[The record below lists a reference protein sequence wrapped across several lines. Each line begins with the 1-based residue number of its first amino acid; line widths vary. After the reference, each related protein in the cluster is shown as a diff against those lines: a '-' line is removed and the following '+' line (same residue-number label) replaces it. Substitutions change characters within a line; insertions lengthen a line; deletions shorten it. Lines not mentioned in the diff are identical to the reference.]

1 LTGLSATKLAG
12 LIRVRGVSPVE
23 VTEAYLRRIERLNPR
38 LNAVVTLAPDVS
50 ERAREAEAAVMRG
63 DALGALHGVPLT
75 VKDTIDV
82 RALGATAGSRVRVGY
97 VPEEDAPAVARLRA
111 AGAIILGKTNCA
123 EFALDYTSEN
133 PVFGR
138 TNNPH
143 DLART
148 PGGSSGGCA
157 AAVGACLAA
166 GSLGSD
172 LAGSIRIPAHFCGVA
187 GLRPTAG
194 RVNGA
199 GQLPPASGL
208 HSLGASLG
216 PLARRV
222 SDLRLLFQVLA
233 GESRATGFNGGARFD
248 GERDARFD
256 DAGGEG
262 GDGESARAFE
272 GELKGLRVACYT
284 DDGTMPVSEETRAAV
299 RDAARALAGVGVSV
313 VEEIPP
319 VVERATPL
327 WLSLFEYATQR
338 FVRAVYAGRENEAGR
353 AGRVLLE
360 RGAKHD
366 APALEE
372 VLKAWEAR
380 DSARALLL
388 RWMERTPLFVAPVG
402 AVAAFRH
409 DEHGRV
415 EFEGRTVSTFRAF
428 GYAHAANVF
437 DLPAACVPVGRTREG
452 LPIGV
457 QVVGRP
463 FEEQRVLAAARVVEE
478 ALGGWQPPPEPLP
491 NASRNP
497 L

>member
-1 LTGLSATKLAG
+1 LTRLSATKLAG

-23 VTEAYLRRIERLNPR
+23 VAEAYLRRIERLNPR

-82 RALGATAGSRVRVGY
+82 RALGAMAGSRVRVGY

-111 AGAIILGKTNCA
+111 AGAIMLGKTNCA

-143 DLART
+143 DFART

-157 AAVGACLAA
+157 AAVAACLAA

-187 GLRPTAG
+187 GLRPTTG

-216 PLARRV
+216 PLARSV
-222 SDLRLLFQVLA
+222 SDLRLLFRVLA
-233 GESRATGFNGGARFD
+233 GESRATAFDGGARFD
-248 GERDARFD
+248 GESDARFD
-256 DAGGEG
+256 DAGGDVER
-262 GDGESARAFE
+262 ARAFE
-272 GELKGLRVACYT
+272 GELKGLRVAYYM

-299 RDAARALAGVGVSV
+299 RDAARALAGVGFAVA
-313 VEEIPP
+313 EEIPP
-319 VVERATPL
+319 GVERATTL

-338 FVRAVYAGRENEAGR
+338 FVRAVYAGREDEAGR

-366 APALEE
+366 APALED

-380 DSARALLL
+380 DRARALLL

-402 AVAAFRH
+402 AVAAFKH

-415 EFEGRTVSTFRAF
+415 EFAGGTVSTFRAF

-437 DLPAACVPVGRTREG
+437 DLPAACVPAGRTREG
-452 LPIGV
+452 LPVGV

-463 FEEQRVLAAARVVEE
+463 FEERRVLAAARVVEE